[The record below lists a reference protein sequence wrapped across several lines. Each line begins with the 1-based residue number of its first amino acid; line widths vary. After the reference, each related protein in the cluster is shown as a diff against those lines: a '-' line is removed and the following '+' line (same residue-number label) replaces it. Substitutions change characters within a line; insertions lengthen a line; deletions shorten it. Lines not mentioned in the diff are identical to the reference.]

1 MTRRLTAL
9 VIGNADYTDAGKLKN
24 PGNDATDISA
34 KLNECGFT
42 VTTRLNCSH
51 REMDQALKDFKKALK
66 DSDVGLFFF
75 AGHGMQVDGSNYLAA
90 VDTDVNGEVEAK
102 HSSLALNQVIEVME
116 KADNAS
122 SIIIL
127 DACRNNPFERSWAR
141 SMSSRGLAPVYA
153 PRGTMVAYATSPGQI
168 ASDGRGRNGAYTAAL
183 LEHLATPDCSIEGM
197 FKRVRNT
204 LSTATD
210 GKQISWEHT
219 SLAGDFFFNLSLGAR
234 IDEYA
239 DTSLRDS
246 LFVIDE
252 KKASHRVIKALKSHN
267 WYQQNPAVEEFTA
280 SVAGRALSNSLF
292 VVGRNI
298 YQAACGG
305 SKTAYTYITDFM
317 SSTAGLKSELR
328 KAILDGM
335 LFEVFFDPN
344 ARLRKEFK
352 TRKFQELFHLQQH
365 TGLKS
370 SFDFIAEC
378 LLPDIG
384 RFYTVPG
391 KIHAVVVDVVTKPGT
406 IAASHVLKSVH
417 CGGESILWMEDAD
430 YDPEPGE
437 LPMLEK
443 LNLAKFEER
452 IAEQMLVPE
461 ALLTVKYASFP
472 KTGKEKNLL
481 PVWMDDAKEIG
492 TPQFRHPSKHSPHS
506 PPNSSTPPPQ
516 RSPHVHHLLHP
527 LRNRPVPKIPV
538 HHLRRE
544 LGTHHPPPGRAFAG
558 LLCAARGQ
566 QLRGLGEEWERG
578 AQLPP
583 AGSRQLPAGAYGHYC
598 SGMTSAPT
606 HPTYEPRLASV
617 AAVIADA
624 TRTSARWR

>member
-1 MTRRLTAL
+1 MS
-9 VIGNADYTDAGKLKN
+9 G
-24 PGNDATDISA
+24 
-34 KLNECGFT
+34 C
-42 VTTRLNCSH
+42 
-51 REMDQALKDFKKALK
+51 
-66 DSDVGLFFF
+66 FFF

-492 TPQFRHPSKHSPHS
+492 TPPISSPIKAFPTFAPQTPLHRHPREVPMSITCFIRYEIDPFQKSQFTTYAE
-506 PPNSSTPPPQ
+506 NWA
-516 RSPHVHHLLHP
+516 RIILRLGGHLLGYFVPHEGSSYEAWGRSGKEERSFP
-527 LRNRPVPKIPV
+527 QPVPASY
-538 HHLRRE
+538 L
-544 LGTHHPPPGRAFAG
+544 
-558 LLCAARGQ
+558 Q
-566 QLRGLGEEWERG
+566 
-578 AQLPP
+578 
-583 AGSRQLPAGAYGHYC
+583 
-598 SGMTSAPT
+598 APT
-606 HPTYEPRLASV
+606 VTI
-617 AAVIADA
+617 AAA
-624 TRTSARWR
+624 